1 MEIATDN
8 HTNEDVNC
16 EGISTVS
23 NMTGS
28 TLEDDTKNTK
38 VLKHNI

>member
-8 HTNEDVNC
+8 YTNEDVNC